1 MALQRQ
7 GIFQVTGWMHPEVMH
22 KQRYSHGDKVG
33 EAREALGIGRAKKVL
48 DGSLYKF
55 SRKDGLAHLCTG
67 KPNDESAR
75 DIGFSIIN

>member
-1 MALQRQ
+1 
-7 GIFQVTGWMHPEVMH
+7 MHPEVMP
-22 KQRYSHGDKVG
+22 KQRYSYGNKVG
-33 EAREALGIGRAKKVL
+33 KAGEDFGIGRAKKVL

-67 KPNDESAR
+67 KPNDESAQ